1 MAKNYEIKAKVD
13 MSQHNGAFKQ
23 GSLEVYKYEKKV
35 QAAKAELNNFNRSVN
50 GAVGGLSSLS
60 GAFKSGNILGFTQA
74 LQGVV
79 PALSS
84 VTSGVGGLTSA
95 FSTAINP
102 WLAAA
107 AAIGAIGVAAI
118 KSAADFETHLDSL
131 QSLTGLDDA
140 AMKSISDGAI
150 EMSKRVKG
158 SAGEIVDSMKL
169 IGSQAPEL
177 LQMPDA
183 LMKVTEAANILASA
197 AKIEVVDSA
206 KAITTV
212 MNQMGADASKA
223 NDIINTLA
231 AGSQQG
237 AADVA
242 YLNTAFEK
250 AGTAAHSA
258 GLSYVELT
266 SAIEAVAPKFSSADV
281 AGQQLY
287 STLLKLSV
295 QGNDKFKPA
304 VVGMQQA
311 LDNLAAAQL
320 TDAQLKKLVGER
332 NITMV
337 KTLIQ
342 AKDQYAQF
350 TQTLAGTNT
359 AFEQAKI
366 NGDNLQGAINRLK
379 SAWDAF
385 ILGLGQ
391 SGVLQGV
398 LGSIESMIKFVQDLI
413 NHISELSKHFTS
425 FGEGAKQVN
434 LFSLEL
440 QALGKVFDAVFEVI
454 NVALAL
460 VKKNWEITI
469 NAIKSLWQGLQN
481 TLNNNG
487 WANAIINALKEVVKW
502 FSDMVNKL
510 IGYWNKLK
518 SALGM
523 PTSGSGHL
531 GPETSGRHTSG
542 QQFRDRIP
550 KATPTVTTTSA
561 SGGGTKSGGRKST
574 GGGTT
579 KKDTWPSNLKKMEKG
594 LDVKAKLKDLDTK
607 QLKPIDL
614 PIAKVDNT
622 SLTDKVRDAV
632 SQFYDQG
639 IAKANRLKDL
649 FSKGIIDKDTYE
661 KELQELI
668 DTYKDKFGIDLKV
681 NLDKKDTL
689 KDMQDVVNSVSG
701 AFSQLGQA
709 IGGTGGQMIEFA
721 AQSIQAISEVIPQ
734 IIALIGAKQA
744 EATASGT
751 ASAAALP
758 FPANIAAIAS
768 IVATI
773 ASIFAG
779 LASFADGGIIGG
791 STRFGDYNIA
801 RVNSGEM
808 ILNGQQQGNLWK
820 AISTNRLGGT
830 ESTIVAGDVKI
841 KGSDLFLA
849 LKNYNKLSGKR
860 L

>member
-1 MAKNYEIKAKVD
+1 MAKNYEVKAKVD

-35 QAAKAELNNFNRSVN
+35 QAAKSELNNFNRSVN

-95 FSTAINP
+95 FGTAINP

-107 AAIGAIGVAAI
+107 AAIGAIGVAAV

-140 AMKSISDGAI
+140 AMKSVADGAI

-281 AGQQLY
+281 AGQQLS

-481 TLNNNG
+481 ALNDNG

-523 PTSGSGHL
+523 PTSSSGHL
-531 GPETSGRHTSG
+531 GPDYGNQHTSG
-542 QQFRDRIP
+542 QQFRDRATQATTP
-550 KATPTVTTTSA
+550 TPTVTTTSG
-561 SGGGTKSGGRKST
+561 SGGRGRKST
-574 GGGTT
+574 GGGTN
-579 KKDTWPSNLKKMEKG
+579 KKDTWPSNLKKLQKG
-594 LDVKAKLKDLDTK
+594 LDVKAKLTDLDTK

-649 FSKGIIDKDTYE
+649 LSKGIIDKDTYE

-668 DTYKDKFGIDLKV
+668 DTYKDQFNIDLKV
-681 NLDKKDTL
+681 NLDKKDTFG
-689 KDMQDVVNSVSG
+689 KIQEVVSSVSG

-734 IIALIGAKQA
+734 IVALIGAKQA

-820 AISTNRLGGT
+820 AISNNRLGGT

-860 L
+860 I

>member
-1 MAKNYEIKAKVD
+1 MAKNYEVKAKVD

-95 FSTAINP
+95 FGTAINP

-107 AAIGAIGVAAI
+107 AAIGAIGVAAV

-140 AMKSISDGAI
+140 AMKSVADGAI

-158 SAGEIVDSMKL
+158 SAGEIVDAMKL
-169 IGSQAPEL
+169 IGSQAPVL
-177 LQMPDA
+177 LKDKDA
-183 LMKVTEAANILASA
+183 LMQVTEAANILASA

-206 KAITTV
+206 KAITTT
-212 MNQMGADASKA
+212 MNQMGVSASQA

-281 AGQQLY
+281 AGQQLS

-342 AKDQYAQF
+342 AKDQYVQF

-481 TLNNNG
+481 ALNDNG

-510 IGYWNKLK
+510 IGYWNRLK
-518 SALGM
+518 SALGL

-531 GPETSGRHTSG
+531 GPDYGNQHTSG
-542 QQFRDRIP
+542 QQFRDRATQATTP
-550 KATPTVTTTSA
+550 TPTVTTTSG
-561 SGGGTKSGGRKST
+561 SGGRGRKST
-574 GGGTT
+574 GGGTN
-579 KKDTWPSNLKKMEKG
+579 KKDTWPSNLKKLQKG
-594 LDVKAKLKDLDTK
+594 LDVKAKLTDLDTK

-649 FSKGIIDKDTYE
+649 LSKGIIDKDTYE

-668 DTYKDKFGIDLKV
+668 DTYKDQFSIDLKV
-681 NLDKKDTL
+681 NLDKKDTFG
-689 KDMQDVVNSVSG
+689 KIQEVVSSVSG

-734 IIALIGAKQA
+734 IVALIGAKQA

-768 IVATI
+768 IVAAI

-820 AISTNRLGGT
+820 AISNNRLGGA

-860 L
+860 I